1 MRVWRIFTTKSP
13 KWLLVSMSINYCAKA
28 KFREG
33 RECRFC
39 LVDTTKITL
48 PICADTVSNC
58 EEAYSIDHSM
68 QQIKLALLPLASI
81 QLAPWIVK
89 ARNGLERSIRSTSTR
104 CSSASLVSSNLLWD
118 LQACILYGRVLVGR
132 KGELAGRLFPE
143 KLCIF
148 LWTGL
153 GNGYGDEVSVFRARR
168 PRRWWLDVRR
178 RRKFY

>member
-1 MRVWRIFTTKSP
+1 
-13 KWLLVSMSINYCAKA
+13 
-28 KFREG
+28 
-33 RECRFC
+33 
-39 LVDTTKITL
+39 
-48 PICADTVSNC
+48 
-58 EEAYSIDHSM
+58 M

-89 ARNGLERSIRSTSTR
+89 ARNGLERNIRLTSTR
-104 CSSASLVSSNLLWD
+104 CSSACLVSSNLLCD

-168 PRRWWLDVRR
+168 PRRWWLDDDDENFISYIARLRVVLSVRAHRR
-178 RRKFY
+178 RSYQREIARV